1 MTLKE
6 RANKF
11 ADKFENKTAKIIAF
25 WGAITAFIAFVPS
38 VVAVI
43 VWLYYFTI
51 DIYNISTYVKEFRN
65 ATEYSYFMDMQ
76 HDKAIHEEMETVTK
90 YGVQLE
96 KTNNGDLWYFTT
108 VVINGIERPILYSAN
123 IKKKGQ
129 KVKNKDGNTVI
140 AHIYIQNI
148 EGEHEWIPDNE

>member
-6 RANKF
+6 RATKF

-25 WGAITAFIAFVPS
+25 WGAITALIAFIPS
-38 VVAVI
+38 VIAVL
-43 VWLYYFTI
+43 VWIYYFAV
-51 DIYNISTYVKEFRN
+51 DLYNISTYVKEFRN

-76 HDKAIHEEMETVTK
+76 HDKAIHEEMETVIK

-108 VVINGIERPILYSAN
+108 VVINEIERP
-123 IKKKGQ
+123 KKGQ
-129 KVKNKDGNTVI
+129 KVKDKDGNTVI
-140 AHIYIQNI
+140 AHIYIQNL
-148 EGEHEWIPDNE
+148 EGEHVWIPDNE

>member
-11 ADKFENKTAKIIAF
+11 ADKFENKTARVIAF

-38 VVAVI
+38 VIAVI
-43 VWLYYFTI
+43 VWLYYFAI
-51 DIYNISTYVKEFRN
+51 DIYHISTYVKEFRN
-65 ATEYSYFMDMQ
+65 AAEYSYFMDMQ
-76 HDKAIHEEMETVTK
+76 HDKAIHEEMETVIK

-108 VVINGIERPILYSAN
+108 VTINGVERPILYSAN
-123 IKKKGQ
+123 IKQKGQ
-129 KVKNKDGNTVI
+129 KVKDKNGNTTTS
-140 AHIYIQNI
+140 HIYIQNLN
-148 EGEHEWIPDNE
+148 GEHEWIPDEE

>member
-6 RANKF
+6 RATRF

-38 VVAVI
+38 VIAVL
-43 VWLYYFTI
+43 VWLYYFAI
-51 DIYNISTYVKEFRN
+51 DIYHISTYVKEFRN
-65 ATEYSYFMDMQ
+65 AAEYSYFMDMQ
-76 HDKAIHEEMETVTK
+76 HDKAIHEEMETVVK

-108 VVINGIERPILYSAN
+108 VTINGVERPILYSAN

-129 KVKNKDGNTVI
+129 KIKASEGNFTTS
-140 AHIYIQNI
+140 HIYIQDL
-148 EGEHEWIPDNE
+148 EGNHVWIPDNE

>member
-1 MTLKE
+1 MTLKQ
-6 RANKF
+6 RATKF

-25 WGAITAFIAFVPS
+25 WGALTALVAFIPS
-38 VVAVI
+38 VIAAL
-43 VWLYYFTI
+43 VWMYYFAV
-51 DIYNISTYVKEFRN
+51 DLYNISTYVKEFRN

-76 HDKAIHEEMETVTK
+76 HDKAIHEEMETVVK

-108 VVINGIERPILYSAN
+108 VMINEIERPILYSAN

-129 KVKNKDGNTVI
+129 KVKDKDGNTVI
-140 AHIYIQNI
+140 AHIYIQNL
-148 EGEHEWIPDNE
+148 EGEHVWIPDNE